1 MSKNGTFLYYKKQDH
16 AFNRQSSLGYIGEVL
31 YRMRETGIKNAIFIM
46 DNIPFHRVSEVKD
59 AVEREGHVIKFLPRY
74 SPFLNPIEN
83 MFSQWKTLVRAY
95 AARDCEELLTC
106 IDSTFLR
113 ITEENFA
120 SYYRHMLSF
129 IQRCINKE
137 SILDG

>member
-1 MSKNGTFLYYKKQDH
+1 
-16 AFNRQSSLGYIGEVL
+16 
-31 YRMRETGIKNAIFIM
+31 MRETGIVNAIFIM
-46 DNIPFHRVSEVKD
+46 DNVPFHRVSEIND
-59 AVEREGHVIKFLPRY
+59 TIEREGHGIKFLPRY

-83 MFSQWKTLVRAY
+83 MFSQWKTLVKAC
-95 AARDCEELLTC
+95 AARNCDELLAH

-113 ITEENFA
+113 ITGENCA
-120 SYYRHMLSF
+120 RYYRHMLSF